1 MEIEQ
6 ARTNWEDWKGYLGHM
21 VEFAEELG
29 LSQDRIKGMATQAG
43 NVLAQHVPPANPEQR
58 VLKELWEVADQQEQ
72 EMLAGLMTKLA
83 KRS

>member
-6 ARTNWEDWKGYLGHM
+6 ARMNWDDWKGYLGHM

-29 LSQDRIKGMATQAG
+29 LSQDRIKNMAAQAG
-43 NVLAQHVPPANPEQR
+43 NTLAQHVPPANPEQR
-58 VLKELWEVADQQEQ
+58 VLKELWDAADQPEQ

>member
-29 LSQDRIKGMATQAG
+29 MSQDRIKNMAAQAG
-43 NVLAQHVPPANPEQR
+43 DMLARHVPPANPEQR
-58 VLKELWEVADQQEQ
+58 VLKELWEAADEQEQ
-72 EMLAGLMTKLA
+72 QMLAGLMTKLA